1 MVRRGQRP
9 GRARRA
15 GSLLAKTH
23 IGLPHK
29 NNRPGQRNPHRRQQN
44 FHLSRRRPPLL
55 PTSPSRRNLHRLQPS
70 LHAPRLPSLLPPRAK
85 RLHLPLPRRH
95 ILSQQRRSPRRP
107 PAQTSTAT
115 DPRTPRQRHR
125 RQRLSA
131 NVRGTHPSRK
141 SGRLLATGGKD
152 YLSGGVLYFTAFAS
166 TPSVTVTIASA
177 GISFNSCTYPLG
189 QRIKIEST
197 LSCFPSPK

>member
-15 GSLLAKTH
+15 SSLLAKTQTR
-23 IGLPHK
+23 LPHK
-29 NNRPGQRNPHRRQQN
+29 NNRPGERNPHRRQQS

-55 PTSPSRRNLHRLQPS
+55 LTSPSRRNLHRLQPS

-85 RLHLPLPRRH
+85 RLQLPLPRRH
-95 ILSQQRRSPRRP
+95 ILSRRWSSPRRP
-107 PAQTSTAT
+107 PAQTPPAT
-115 DPRTPRQRHR
+115 HPRTPRQRHR
-125 RQRLSA
+125 RQRLPAS
-131 NVRGTHPSRK
+131 VRGTHQSRK
-141 SGRLLATGGKD
+141 SERLLATGGKD

-166 TPSVTVTIASA
+166 TPSVAVTITST